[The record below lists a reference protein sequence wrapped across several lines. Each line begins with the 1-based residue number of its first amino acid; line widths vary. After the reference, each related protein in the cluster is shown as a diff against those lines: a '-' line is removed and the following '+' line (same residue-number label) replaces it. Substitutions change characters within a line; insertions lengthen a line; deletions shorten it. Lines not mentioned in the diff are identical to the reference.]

1 MNIEITNIITNN
13 NLMKK
18 KIFIKIELTLTADN
32 RKKVKFEA
40 NN

>member
-18 KIFIKIELTLTADN
+18 KIFSKIELTLTAEN
-32 RKKVKFEA
+32 KKKVKFKA